1 MEQARDRIIVVG
13 AGFAGVSA
21 VHHLLCAGVPG
32 ERVLLLERAPHVGGR
47 AFSFV
52 DRESGHVLDNGQH
65 VLLGCCTAFTR
76 LLHELTRHPGVCF
89 QPLLSIP
96 VYANGR
102 FCSIESRRLPG
113 PLHLVPSLLRYA
125 HVSLDGRL
133 RIAQAAF
140 AMLAARPDH
149 LDAHSFRAFLERHGQ
164 TDDVIRLVW
173 DLVGTAILNGHA
185 GDISAGLAVESF
197 QIGFLRGP
205 EPSRLGLFT
214 RPLGDLAAEAVA
226 SLQARG
232 VELRRGRAVRVVA
245 DETGVTS
252 VRLADGSSLSARCV
266 ILAVPH
272 DQARSVLP
280 DGAIDRTAWLARVR
294 YSPILNVY
302 LEYPHAVMEADVA
315 ASYAMGGMFV
325 FNRGRLLGNAE
336 LDGRLLSIS
345 ISAADAYRSWAADE
359 IAREVEAAVAE
370 MFPAAREVGARW
382 GKVVWQPKATF
393 LAEPELGL
401 RRPGVRSR
409 LRGLY
414 LAGDWVDTGWP
425 ACLEGAVRS
434 GEMAA
439 AAAREDGLA

>member
-65 VLLGCCTAFTR
+65 VLLGCCTAFVR
-76 LLHELTRHPGVCF
+76 LLHQLTRDPGVRF

-96 VYANGR
+96 VHAGGR
-102 FCSIESRRLPG
+102 WSSIESSRWPG
-113 PLHLVPSLLRYA
+113 PLHLVPSLLRYS

-140 AMLAARPDH
+140 AMLAARPGD
-149 LDAHSFRAFLERHGQ
+149 LDTLPFRAFLERHGQ
-164 TDDVIRLVW
+164 TDEVIRLVW

-185 GDISAGLAVESF
+185 EEISAGLAVESF

-226 SLQARG
+226 SLEARG
-232 VELRRGRAVRVVA
+232 VEVRRGRAVKVGA
-245 DETGVTS
+245 DEGGVTS

-280 DGAIDRTAWLARVR
+280 DGAVDSAQWLARAR
-294 YSPILNVY
+294 FSPILNVY
-302 LEYPHAVMEADVA
+302 LEYPRPVMDADVA
-315 ASYAMGGMFV
+315 ASFAMGGMFV
-325 FNRGRLLGNAE
+325 FNRGRLLGDTD

-345 ISAADAYRSWAADE
+345 ISAADVYRSWDADE
-359 IAREVEAAVAE
+359 IARAVAAAVAE
-370 MFPAAREVGARW
+370 MFPAAGETAARW
-382 GKVVWQPKATF
+382 RKVVWQPKATF
-393 LAEPELGL
+393 LAEPGLGL
-401 RRPGVRSR
+401 ARPGVRSR

-434 GEMAA
+434 GELAA
-439 AAAREDGLA
+439 AAAREDGFA